1 MTRPDEPERA
11 QSSTSRRVTPKC
23 VDEPKGKPA
32 VACGKPAPYND
43 IPFKVRCRKST
54 DKDMTEYVYHGEESV
69 SSEYSLT
76 EEERKMVKDLT
87 PECKM
92 EYYQYKAK
100 FEQMQA
106 EKGYFMP
113 PKDMLRSAHDQRFPH
128 IPDHIAEKLVPEAPE
143 DEQEDIDERE

>member
-1 MTRPDEPERA
+1 MTPEH
-11 QSSTSRRVTPKC
+11 

-32 VACGKPAPYND
+32 VAYGKPTPYKD
-43 IPFKVRCRKST
+43 IPFKERYGKST
-54 DKDMTEYVYHGEESV
+54 DKDTTEYVYHREESV

-76 EEERKMVKDLT
+76 DEEERKMVKDQT

-113 PKDMLRSAHDQRFPH
+113 PKDMLRQAHDG
-128 IPDHIAEKLVPEAPE
+128 
-143 DEQEDIDERE
+143 